1 MAPALTEP
9 HRPRATQ
16 TNLTRKRPSY
26 VRIFFMVL
34 QYDVGSHSKNFLPP
48 FSRCFLTGSLTRN
61 SSTDLT
67 DFKTRNEKRKVY
79 NALAA
84 ASIFKN
90 SAGVDTSHRQVVPMD
105 AFLHFLSHFQKEHLS
120 EEEANQLIEVGKTF
134 FSPFKKSSRAWRRLV
149 FTVFENHSK
158 SLILQYCE
166 RNSSKC
172 RIWIFEFWHFP
183 SFFVLLKLTC
193 LVSLN
198 SE

>member
-134 FSPFKKSSRAWRRLV
+134 FHLL
-149 FTVFENHSK
+149 K
-158 SLILQYCE
+158 SLVGHEEDSFSQCLKITQKVSFYNIASEIPQNVAFELL
-166 RNSSKC
+166 NFG
-172 RIWIFEFWHFP
+172 IFHHFL
-183 SFFVLLKLTC
+183 SY
-193 LVSLN
+193 
-198 SE
+198 